1 MTKDITLDKA
11 YVELIN
17 EIKQKVKT
25 TQIKAALTVNSQMV
39 MLYWEIG
46 KKIIIEQEKHNW
58 GDKIIERISQDLSK
72 EFSEIKGF
80 SRRNLLYMR
89 KFYLTFT
96 EASIVQQV
104 AAQLPW
110 GHNMLLLDKK
120 LTTQTYLW
128 YAQKA
133 IEYGWSRNVLD
144 HQIDTR
150 LYEREGNKGK
160 ISNFKE
166 TLPPVQSDLAHNI
179 LKDPYVFDFLTTGE
193 KAHERD
199 LEKELTKHIQKF
211 LLELGQGFAFVGNQ
225 YHLEVGD
232 EDYYLDL
239 LFYHLKLRCYVVI
252 ELKSGKFKPEYA
264 GKMNF
269 YLSVLD
275 DKLKHET
282 DNPSIGLILCKDKS
296 KITAEYALKDVNKPI
311 GLANYITTEIMPEQ
325 LKGSL
330 PTIEELE
337 RELSEEIIQ
346 EE

>member
-1 MTKDITLDKA
+1 MTKDLTIDKA

-17 EIKQKVKT
+17 GLKQKVKA
-25 TQIKAALTVNSQMV
+25 TQIKAALSANSQMV

-46 KKIIIEQEKHNW
+46 QKIIIEQGKHNW
-58 GDKIIERISQDLSK
+58 GDKVIEKVSHDLSSSFP
-72 EFSEIKGF
+72 EMKGF
-80 SRRNLLYMR
+80 SKRNLIYMR
-89 KFYLTFT
+89 KFAFTFS
-96 EASIVQQV
+96 EPSIVQQV

-110 GHNMLLLDKK
+110 GHNLLLLDKK
-120 LTTQTYLW
+120 LTIETYLW
-128 YAQKA
+128 YARKV
-133 IEYGWSRNVLD
+133 IENGWSRIVLD
-144 HQIDTR
+144 HQIDIR
-150 LYEREGNKGK
+150 LYEREGNKDK

-166 TLPPVQSDLAHNI
+166 TLPPAQSDLAHNI
-179 LKDPYVFDFLTTGE
+179 LKDPFVFDFLTTGD

-199 LEKELTKHIQKF
+199 IERELTKHIQKF

-225 YHLEVGD
+225 YHLDVGD
-232 EDYYLDL
+232 EDYYIDL

-264 GKMNF
+264 GKVNF

-296 KITAEYALKDVNKPI
+296 KITAEYALKDINKPI
-311 GLANYITTEIMPEQ
+311 GLANYITTEIIPEQ

-330 PTIEELE
+330 PTIEEIE
-337 RELSEEIIQ
+337 RELSEEDTL
-346 EE
+346 E